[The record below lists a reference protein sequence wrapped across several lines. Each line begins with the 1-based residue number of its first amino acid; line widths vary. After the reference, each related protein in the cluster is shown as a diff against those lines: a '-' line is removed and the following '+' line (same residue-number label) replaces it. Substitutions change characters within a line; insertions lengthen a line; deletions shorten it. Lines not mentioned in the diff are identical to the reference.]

1 MGYSAYVG
9 NSVPGQHMV
18 GTVKS
23 LRTAAHRQLSASL
36 RTARLE
42 ARITQV
48 QLSAMLGVPQSFV
61 AKVEGME
68 RRLDVV
74 EFARWLSALGRLDL
88 AGQIALDLAALDQA
102 ERNSPDDPMIQPSK
116 S

>member
-9 NSVPGQHMV
+9 ISIPGQELV

-23 LRTAAHRQLSASL
+23 LRTEAHRQLSASL
-36 RTARLE
+36 RAARLE
-42 ARITQV
+42 AGMTQV
-48 QLSAMLGVPQSFV
+48 QLAAILGVPQSFV

-88 AGQIALDLAALDQA
+88 ARQITLNLATADQA
-102 ERNSPDDPMIQPSK
+102 GD
-116 S
+116 